1 MDILND
7 EFLLFLTCAQ
17 KNNLRYM
24 LIGGY
29 AVNYHGYTRNTD
41 DMDVWL
47 APTNE
52 NKNAFINTLLCM
64 NYSASE
70 VEALHREDFT
80 NYFVGHI
87 GPADSRIDVLTIV
100 HHTILFDEAE
110 KDKHVFE
117 IEPGIFM
124 NIVSYDTLK
133 DIKLLSRRPKD
144 LWDVARLDE
153 LRNPKN
159 KK

>member
-1 MDILND
+1 
-7 EFLLFLTCAQ
+7 
-17 KNNLRYM
+17 M

-29 AVNYHGYTRNTD
+29 AVNYHGYNRNTD

-52 NKNAFINTLLCM
+52 NKNVFINTLLCM
-64 NYSASE
+64 NYSANE
-70 VEALHREDFT
+70 VEALHHEDFT

-110 KDKHVFE
+110 KEKHVFE

-144 LWDVARLDE
+144 LWDVVRLDE
-153 LRNPKN
+153 LRNQKN